1 MKSWKKGLFLAAAA
15 VMAAGIMTG
24 CGGEKPAASSAASGK
39 PVLKVA
45 TNATYVPFEF
55 KSEDGKDYTGYE
67 IDVVRAVA
75 KEMGRDVEFK
85 NIAFDGLIPA
95 LQSHD
100 VDMTASGM
108 TATKERAEKILFAA
122 PFYQTKLSVVTK
134 IDSPVQSVNDMTNGQ
149 EIAVQV
155 GTTAAAYAK
164 DKGMNI
170 KNFDH
175 SSDVIMELTTGGAAA
190 GILDKPAADYFI
202 ATKGQGKF
210 KVIDVP
216 DSKVQY
222 FAFGFNKDNKALQ
235 QEVNAAIAKLKE
247 NGTLNKIHEKW
258 FKTPVPDMPATAEE
272 ALGI

>member
-1 MKSWKKGLFLAAAA
+1 M
-15 VMAAGIMTG
+15 
-24 CGGEKPAASSAASGK
+24 
-39 PVLKVA
+39 
-45 TNATYVPFEF
+45 
-55 KSEDGKDYTGYE
+55 
-67 IDVVRAVA
+67 
-75 KEMGRDVEFK
+75 
-85 NIAFDGLIPA
+85 
-95 LQSHD
+95 
-100 VDMTASGM
+100 
-108 TATKERAEKILFAA
+108 
-122 PFYQTKLSVVTK
+122 TK
-134 IDSPVQSVNDMTNGQ
+134 IDSPVQSVNDMTNEQ

>member
-39 PVLKVA
+39 PALKVA

>member
-1 MKSWKKGLFLAAAA
+1 
-15 VMAAGIMTG
+15 MTG

-134 IDSPVQSVNDMTNGQ
+134 IDSPVQSVNDMTNEQ